1 MTRLIL
7 TALGSGF
14 ITTLIAYLCE
24 LQVEYVFLFWCLASL
39 SAFIAAYF
47 TEIRAKRIRRRRTS
61 YELEEAKNRLL
72 QRYAASPHKQEL
84 LIVLNELEDE
94 INGL

>member
-1 MTRLIL
+1 MTRLII

-24 LQVEYVFLFWCLASL
+24 LQLEYVFLFWLLASL

-47 TEIRAKRIRRRRTS
+47 TEIRAKRIRRHHTF
-61 YELEEAKNRLL
+61 YELEEAKNRLAE
-72 QRYAASPHKQEL
+72 RYAASPHKQHL
-84 LIVLNELEDE
+84 LVVLNELQDE
-94 INGL
+94 INGI